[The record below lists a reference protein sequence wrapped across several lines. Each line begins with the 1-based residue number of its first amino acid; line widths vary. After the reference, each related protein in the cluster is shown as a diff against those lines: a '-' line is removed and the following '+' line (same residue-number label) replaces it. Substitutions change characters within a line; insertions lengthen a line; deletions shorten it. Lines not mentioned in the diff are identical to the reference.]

1 MNAEVWTFLEAL
13 IAVHRDAAR
22 NRLLARLLEPA
33 DDCRCASIRGRRGA
47 RSACALF
54 RWAIQR
60 LFAKH
65 ILGMLSNR
73 SAAVRSA
80 ILA

>member
-1 MNAEVWTFLEAL
+1 MRMNAELWTILEAL

-22 NRLLARLLEPA
+22 SRLMTA
-33 DDCRCASIRGRRGA
+33 CASTRGRRGA

-60 LFAKH
+60 LIAKH

-73 SAAVRSA
+73 SAAVRNG